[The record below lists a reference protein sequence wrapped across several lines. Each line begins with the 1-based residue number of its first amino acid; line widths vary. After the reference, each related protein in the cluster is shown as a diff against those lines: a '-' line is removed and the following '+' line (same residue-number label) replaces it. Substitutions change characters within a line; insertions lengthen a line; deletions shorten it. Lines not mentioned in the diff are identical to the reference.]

1 MVDYY
6 NHPHWRMH
14 SLPSVDHCVQ
24 FRHPAT
30 GFWGLAA
37 GGVSPVAPG
46 VLEALPGSRTPE
58 TPPGAATG

>member
-1 MVDYY
+1 
-6 NHPHWRMH
+6 MH